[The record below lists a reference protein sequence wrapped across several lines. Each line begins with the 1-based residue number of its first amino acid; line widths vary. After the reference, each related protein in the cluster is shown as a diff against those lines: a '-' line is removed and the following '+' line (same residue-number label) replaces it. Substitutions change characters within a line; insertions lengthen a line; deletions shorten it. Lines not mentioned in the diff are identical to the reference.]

1 MRQTLAEAALVVRE
15 AYDDQR
21 WTDVLKSSDK
31 AVDDVYKRYK
41 EHRKQLMTDRKVV
54 ELKTAIKAYEGVR
67 RESPEEMEMA
77 TWSSEKMMKWG
88 RDKLEIRARLCG
100 LEPEAKV
107 TKTELTA
114 ALMRRRDELISTT
127 DAAARHGK
135 WGMAAAGARSAGAAF
150 RTKHENAARHDTRWD
165 DAMRVTQMSDPK
177 AIGRLINGRRAPT
190 EFAEMVPA
198 ELDDDTMRPDAISDP
213 ELRRRLQ
220 QRDDWTTPAAARA
233 RDVEVDA
240 DGVIRTLEGLLDNTA
255 NFYGNLT
262 RERASSGLA
271 QKLLLDSMPP
281 ECRLPAATVEEMGAP
296 MTNDEVLAALHA
308 LKNGKSADS
317 DGVTA
322 ELLKMC
328 APEWAAL
335 MTMAFNAAFNV
346 GHLSAKARYGVM
358 TLLYKK
364 RDPRDLVNYR
374 PLTITS
380 LLYKLVGTV
389 IKRRWVRRVPA
400 LIAECQHGFVH
411 GRLIGENIL
420 KVLDA
425 ADYAD
430 MEDDDLA
437 LYICD
442 RDKAFDRIGH
452 AWLVRVLCQMCGAT
466 VPLLDPGEPDDVSAS
481 TLRQYYD
488 HDDVP
493 DAVRWIIV
501 LLSRHHRKASIN
513 GALTPSWEILCS
525 VFQGCPLAPTLYAI
539 AAEPEGRRQVVDV
552 KVTGLRTPCGRE
564 LLAVMFADDTQNLV
578 TMATLHG
585 MLNNNTLWCLASGG
599 GTQEIKQALQLRGR
613 WRAVADGQ
621 PWSAAK
627 TVNAD
632 ATWIPEGDSARRSRV
647 TQTGVLEHVIAL
659 GLQARRHGICSPE
672 P

>member
-1 MRQTLAEAALVVRE
+1 MVEAENGAEVLYDDGEPKPATDHATEYLMKIPMGRTVPRPTQPPATVTMDPQLAQVTMAGVHYGTWTPTPPFCETMRQTLAEAALVVRE

-165 DAMRVTQMSDPK
+165 DAVRVTQMSDPK

-308 LKNGKSADS
+308 LKNGS
-317 DGVTA
+317 
-322 ELLKMC
+322 
-328 APEWAAL
+328 
-335 MTMAFNAAFNV
+335 
-346 GHLSAKARYGVM
+346 
-358 TLLYKK
+358 
-364 RDPRDLVNYR
+364 
-374 PLTITS
+374 
-380 LLYKLVGTV
+380 
-389 IKRRWVRRVPA
+389 RRIP
-400 LIAECQHGFVH
+400 
-411 GRLIGENIL
+411 
-420 KVLDA
+420 
-425 ADYAD
+425 AD
-430 MEDDDLA
+430 MQRLGA
-437 LYICD
+437 QQ
-442 RDKAFDRIGH
+442 
-452 AWLVRVLCQMCGAT
+452 CQ
-466 VPLLDPGEPDDVSAS
+466 
-481 TLRQYYD
+481 
-488 HDDVP
+488 
-493 DAVRWIIV
+493 
-501 LLSRHHRKASIN
+501 RHHQRS
-513 GALTPSWEILCS
+513 AL
-525 VFQGCPLAPTLYAI
+525 
-539 AAEPEGRRQVVDV
+539 
-552 KVTGLRTPCGRE
+552 
-564 LLAVMFADDTQNLV
+564 
-578 TMATLHG
+578 
-585 MLNNNTLWCLASGG
+585 
-599 GTQEIKQALQLRGR
+599 
-613 WRAVADGQ
+613 RARDG
-621 PWSAAK
+621 
-627 TVNAD
+627 
-632 ATWIPEGDSARRSRV
+632 
-647 TQTGVLEHVIAL
+647 
-659 GLQARRHGICSPE
+659 
-672 P
+672 